1 MTKLGPTAQFVRR
14 WLNSVS
20 SVFLG
25 ISGWQHR
32 PWQESFYP
40 QTLGK
45 EDQLAYYATQFG
57 CVEIAESFFHL
68 PERHT
73 FARWVEST
81 PQNFQLSVLAP
92 RVITHYKKLKNC
104 ENQIDTLFTRL
115 RGLETKIGPVVFQ
128 LPSRWHCNLRRLEE
142 FSRRLPE
149 SFGYVFEFQD
159 ATWHTRDVFKLL
171 EKNGFGLTVPLD
183 DPSRPSLITTSD
195 IVYLRLRSPKNSK
208 TGSYH
213 PQTLR
218 GWAGR
223 IHGWTRKGKNVYVLF
238 DGEDS
243 SAVLKNAQRIRK
255 YLEPPAKTL
264 PCV

>member
-1 MTKLGPTAQFVRR
+1 MAGELLSAD
-14 WLNSVS
+14 
-20 SVFLG
+20 
-25 ISGWQHR
+25 
-32 PWQESFYP
+32 PWQRRPASLLRDSVWLCGDRREFLSP
-40 QTLGK
+40 ARTPHVCPLGRK
-45 EDQLAYYATQFG
+45 HP
-57 CVEIAESFFHL
+57 AELS
-68 PERHT
+68 T
-73 FARWVEST
+73 FRSCT
-81 PQNFQLSVLAP
+81 TCHHPLQ
-92 RVITHYKKLKNC
+92 KLKNC

-128 LPSRWHCNLRRLEE
+128 LPSRWRCNLRRLEE

-149 SFGYVFEFQD
+149 SFRYVFEFQD

-183 DPSRPSLITTSD
+183 DPSRPCLITTTD

-213 PQTLR
+213 AQTLR